1 MSELDPD
8 RRQPAQSEATLNIA
22 AWHLQVLLSAHANLD
37 SKIMYVTA
45 LNVAGLSA
53 LIGVAIAADPAD
65 WLFWLGLVTSG
76 LAVLLGFVRLW
87 SSESEQFPSP
97 TDAFRTSLA
106 AMSEVPPELQES
118 RERIENFHVVRQ
130 SSYRLAM
137 SLRRRHWLLRALM
150 LLGLVSLAAAAAA
163 TITAL
168 R

>member
-1 MSELDPD
+1 MSEFDPD
-8 RRQPAQSEATLNIA
+8 RRQAAQTDTALNVA
-22 AWHLQVLLSAHANLD
+22 AWHLQVLLSALANLD
-37 SKIMYVTA
+37 SKIMFVTA

-53 LIGVAIAADPAD
+53 LIGVAVAADPLD
-65 WLFWLGLVTSG
+65 WLFWLGLVAAG
-76 LAVLLGFVRLW
+76 LAVLLGFGRLW
-87 SSESEQFPSP
+87 SAESEQFPSP
-97 TDAFRTSLA
+97 TEAFRTSLA
-106 AMSEVPPELQES
+106 VMDRVPPELQES

-150 LLGLVSLAAAAAA
+150 LLGLISLAAAAAA